1 MRLLLDTQV
10 WLWMTEAPDRLSPA
24 VRRLVSPT
32 DNQCFLSVATVWEI
46 AIKYR
51 TGKLRL
57 PGIPAVVIPHW
68 MERSDVVPLP
78 ILQKHAL
85 HVATLPLHHRDPFD
99 RLLIAQA
106 QIDDL
111 TIITSDP
118 AFERY
123 DVPVKRAS

>member
-1 MRLLLDTQV
+1 MKLLLDTQV

-32 DNQCFLSVATVWEI
+32 DQQCFLSAVSAWEI

-57 PGIPAVVIPHW
+57 PSIPAVVIPQW
-68 MERSDVVPLP
+68 MERAYVLPLP
-78 ILQKHAL
+78 ILHKHAL

-106 QIDDL
+106 QLEDL
-111 TIITSDP
+111 TILTSDRD
-118 AFERY
+118 FEHY
-123 DVPVKRAS
+123 DVMVKRA

>member
-1 MRLLLDTQV
+1 MKLLLDTQV

-24 VRRLVSPT
+24 ARRLVSPT
-32 DNQCFLSVATVWEI
+32 DHQCFLSAVTAWEI

-57 PGIPAVVIPHW
+57 PSIPAVVIPQW
-68 MERSDVVPLP
+68 MQRADVLPLP
-78 ILQKHAL
+78 ILHQHAL

-106 QIDDL
+106 QLEDL
-111 TIITSDP
+111 TILTSDEN
-118 AFERY
+118 FERY
-123 DVPVKRAS
+123 DVTVKRA

>member
-1 MRLLLDTQV
+1 MKLLLDAQV

-32 DNQCFLSVATVWEI
+32 ANQCFLSAVTAWEI

-51 TGKLRL
+51 IGKLRL
-57 PGIPAVVIPHW
+57 PGIPTVVIPQW
-68 MERSDVVPLP
+68 MERADVSPLP
-78 ILQKHAL
+78 ILHKHAL

-106 QIDDL
+106 QLEELAIV
-111 TIITSDP
+111 TADP
-118 AFERY
+118 QFERY
-123 DVPVKRAS
+123 DVRVSRA

>member
-1 MRLLLDTQV
+1 MKLLLDTQV

-32 DNQCFLSVATVWEI
+32 DQRCFLSAVSAWEI

-57 PGIPAVVIPHW
+57 PSIPAVVIPQW
-68 MERSDVVPLP
+68 MERAYVLPLP
-78 ILQKHAL
+78 ILHKHAL

-106 QIDDL
+106 QLEDL
-111 TIITSDP
+111 TILTSDRD
-118 AFERY
+118 FEHY
-123 DVPVKRAS
+123 DVTVKRA

>member
-1 MRLLLDTQV
+1 MKLLLDTQV

-24 VRRLVSPT
+24 VRRLVSRP
-32 DNQCFLSVATVWEI
+32 DRQCFLSAVSAWEI

-57 PGIPAVVIPHW
+57 PSIPAVVIPQW
-68 MERSDVVPLP
+68 MERADVLPLP
-78 ILQKHAL
+78 ILHKHAL

-106 QIDDL
+106 QLEDL
-111 TIITSDP
+111 TILTANRD
-118 AFERY
+118 FERY
-123 DVPVKRAS
+123 DVTVKRA

>member
-1 MRLLLDTQV
+1 MNLLLDTQV
-10 WLWMTEAPDRLSPA
+10 WLWMTEAPDRLSPS
-24 VRRLVSPT
+24 VRRLVSST
-32 DNQCFLSVATVWEI
+32 DNPCFLSAVTVWEI

-57 PGIPAVVIPHW
+57 PGTPAVVIPQW
-68 MERSDVVPLP
+68 MERADVSPLP
-78 ILQKHAL
+78 IFHKHAL

-106 QIDDL
+106 QIEDL

-118 AFERY
+118 DFERY
-123 DVPVKRAS
+123 DVKLKGA